1 MNCDK
6 VVFSQHAFTRM
17 FERSISPELVTRA
30 VRAGEIIAEYPDDQP
45 FPSALVLYF
54 EHKSAL
60 HLVVGKDESDNAC
73 YIVTAYWPDPDLWN
87 DDFRTRRKK

>member
-1 MNCDK
+1 MDCRR

-30 VRAGEIIAEYPDDQP
+30 ISSSEIIAEYPDDQP
-45 FPSALVLYF
+45 FPSCLLLYV
-54 EHKSAL
+54 EQGKPL
-60 HLVVGKDESDNAC
+60 HVVVGKDERDGAC
-73 YIVTAYWPDPDLWN
+73 YVVTAYEPDIKLWN